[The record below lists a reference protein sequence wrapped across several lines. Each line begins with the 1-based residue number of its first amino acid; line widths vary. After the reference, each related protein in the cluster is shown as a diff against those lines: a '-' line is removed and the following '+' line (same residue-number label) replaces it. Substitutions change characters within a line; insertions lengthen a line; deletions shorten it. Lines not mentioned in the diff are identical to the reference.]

1 MRDFTYA
8 RFETLLQFLINHEYC
23 PVSLVDY
30 FFHKDENKRQVIMR
44 HDVDRHPTN
53 ALKIAKFEH
62 SQNICSSYYFRY
74 PSTYT
79 PIIIKTIAGLG
90 HEIGYHYEV
99 LSKANGDVTLAF
111 QLFREELAEF
121 RKICEVKTCCAHG
134 SPLSSFDNRTLF
146 SSCQF
151 SDFDLIGDAHL
162 SVSPDIPYFSDTGR
176 SWGMH
181 GNMRDR
187 LPMSDS
193 MLDIQNTDDLERH
206 LQNSDYPEIYL
217 VVHPERWNDPGVR
230 WYLQYG
236 QDILFNAGKRIL
248 RKTR

>member
-1 MRDFTYA
+1 MRDFTHA
-8 RFETLLQFLINHEYC
+8 RFKAILELLFNLDYC

-30 FFHKDENKRQVIMR
+30 FLHKNEDKKRVIIR
-44 HDVDRHPTN
+44 HDVDRRPAN
-53 ALKIAKFEH
+53 AMKMAEFEY
-62 SQNICSSYYFRY
+62 SLDIRSSYYFRY
-74 PSTYT
+74 PMTYNPT
-79 PIIIKTIAGLG
+79 IIRTIAGLG

-99 LSKANGDVTLAF
+99 LSKAHGNFTIAF
-111 QLFREELAEF
+111 HLFREELAEF

-146 SSCQF
+146 SSRLL

-162 SVSPDIPYFSDTGR
+162 SASPDIPYFSDTGR

-181 GNMRDR
+181 ENMRDSLALSER
-187 LPMSDS
+187 MP
-193 MLDIQNTDDLERH
+193 DIHSTDELERH
-206 LQNSDYPEIYL
+206 LLDSDYPEVYL

-236 QDILFNAGKRIL
+236 QDTLFNAGRRFLQI
-248 RKTR
+248 TR